1 MLIREVILENFMS
14 YEYARVPLKPG
25 LNIVVGPNG
34 SGKSAFLQAICVALG
49 ETYTERSKRLSDLI
63 RWGEKRA
70 RVSLLLDNSIGEDG
84 RRPIPQFDSDVIR
97 LSRTLR
103 RDGRYSFQ
111 INQRGAQ
118 KQEVVEIL
126 RRLGFDPDNMLIIMH
141 QNMAEIFA
149 ALSPQ
154 ERLKGLEE
162 AVGFQSFRADVLE
175 AKKRLSG
182 ILSEEES
189 LNQLLERSRETLNY
203 WREQYERLQEKRRH
217 QTRLS
222 FLQREM
228 AWSRVS
234 ELEETRRRL
243 EGEVEAAS
251 EALRRCGEDLERYS
265 HQMMESSRQLKE
277 LRGRLSTLIEER
289 VAHERDIGV
298 YRYAMGEARDRIAE
312 IDGMM
317 KSFGEWR
324 RGLEE
329 DFKELRGRLRPGATL
344 EDYFKLFEEVERRE
358 AEAYETWV
366 FGLRDMREEAE
377 RQLSSME
384 ERLTEAEGRAAS
396 VLEELRMVEAQID
409 EAGSQY
415 IEARIQAALLKER
428 MEGLGRR
435 LEELRRDVD
444 EVSGSLREAEAEAL
458 IRGAR
463 IETGRSSDEV
473 LGEIRRVGGMLMA
486 MADVREE
493 AEAMYESY
501 SKTYRELLEKAQ
513 RVRESR
519 IKVMEE
525 VEERVK
531 RWREVTRALIEEV
544 NTRFQSL
551 LSRLQARG
559 EVRLANEADI
569 EEAGLELYVGFK
581 GGEMRLLDPYTQSG
595 GERTTAVMAFLL
607 SLQQRIL
614 SPFRAVDEFDLH
626 MDQRNREVVTDFL
639 FSTLEGSSGQ
649 YLVIT
654 PSQLV
659 LKGGSSHIIM
669 VHKTEGSSTISLV
682 ERDEGEGGQV

>member
-70 RVSLLLDNSIGEDG
+70 RVSLLLDNSIREDG

-203 WREQYERLQEKRRH
+203 WREQYERLQEKRRL

-234 ELEETRRRL
+234 ELEEMRRRL

-251 EALRRCGEDLERYS
+251 EALSRCGEDLERYS
-265 HQMMESSRQLKE
+265 HQMAESDQRLKE
-277 LRGRLSTLIEER
+277 LRGRLSALIEER

-298 YRYAMGEARDRIAE
+298 YKYAMMEARDRIAE
-312 IDGMM
+312 IEGMM
-317 KSFGEWR
+317 KSIGEWR

-329 DFKELRGRLRPGATL
+329 DLKELRGRLRPGATL
-344 EDYFKLFEEVERRE
+344 EDYFKLFEEVERRG

-366 FGLRDMREEAE
+366 SGLRDMREEAE
-377 RQLSSME
+377 RQLASME

-396 VLEELRMVEAQID
+396 VLEELRRVEAQMD

-435 LEELRRDVD
+435 LEELRGEVE
-444 EVSGSLREAEAEAL
+444 EVSRSLREAEAEAL

-531 RWREVTRALIEEV
+531 RWREVIRALIEEV
-544 NTRFQSL
+544 NARFQSL

-559 EVRLANEADI
+559 EVRLTNEADI

-626 MDQRNREVVTDFL
+626 MDQRNREVVTEFL
-639 FSTLEGSSGQ
+639 FSTLEGSSDQ

-682 ERDEGEGGQV
+682 ERDDGEGGQV

>member
-70 RVSLLLDNSIGEDG
+70 RVSLLLDNSVREDG
-84 RRPIPQFDSDVIR
+84 RRPIQQFDSDVIR
-97 LSRTLR
+97 ISRTLR
-103 RDGRYSFQ
+103 RDGRYSFH

-126 RRLGFDPDNMLIIMH
+126 RRLGFDPENMLIIMH

-154 ERLKGLEE
+154 ERLRRLEE

-175 AKKRLSG
+175 ARRRLSG

-189 LNQLLERSRETLNY
+189 LSQLLERSRETLNY
-203 WREQYERLQEKRRH
+203 WREQYERLQEKKRL

-234 ELEETRRRL
+234 ELEGARRRL
-243 EGEVEAAS
+243 EEEAESAVEA
-251 EALRRCGEDLERYS
+251 LKRCEEDQEQYNL
-265 HQMMESSRQLKE
+265 QIIESNQRLKE
-277 LRGRLSTLIEER
+277 LRGMQAELIEKR
-289 VAHERDIGV
+289 VRYERDLGV
-298 YRYAMGEARDRIAE
+298 YRYAIMEVKDRIAE
-312 IDGMM
+312 IDTMM
-317 KSFGEWR
+317 KSFGEWKK
-324 RGLEE
+324 GLEE
-329 DFKELRGRLRPGATL
+329 SFKELRGRLKAGATL

-358 AEAYETWV
+358 TETHESWIY
-366 FGLRDMREEAE
+366 GLKGRREEAE
-377 RQLSSME
+377 KQLASLE
-384 ERLTEAEGRAAS
+384 ERLIEAEGKATAA
-396 VLEELRMVEAQID
+396 LEGLRRIEALMD
-409 EAGSQY
+409 EAGNRY

-428 MEGLGRR
+428 MEGLRRR
-435 LEELRRDVD
+435 LEALRG
-444 EVSGSLREAEAEAL
+444 EVERVSKSLKEAEAEAL

-473 LGEIRRVGGMLMA
+473 MNEIRRVGGMLIA
-486 MADVREE
+486 MADVPEE

-501 SKTYRELLEKAQ
+501 SKTYKELLEKAQ

-519 IKVMEE
+519 VKVMEE

-531 RWREVTRALIEEV
+531 KWREVTRGLVEEV
-544 NTRFQSL
+544 NLRFQSL

-559 EVRLANEADI
+559 EVRLTNEMDI
-569 EEAGLELYVGFK
+569 EEAGIDIYVGFK

-607 SLQQRIL
+607 SLQQKIL

-626 MDQRNREVVTDFL
+626 MDPRNREVVTEFL
-639 FSTLEGSSGQ
+639 FSTLEGSSDQ

-659 LKGGSSHIIM
+659 LKGGNSHIIM
-669 VHKTEGSSTISLV
+669 VHKSEGSSTVSLV
-682 ERDEGEGGQV
+682 KEDEGEGGQV